1 MFAWRNETMWSSMMV
16 FLPAI
21 VTGTKN
27 MNAPMPLYTNN
38 FHMWR
43 DAVRGACEVMA
54 KVCLLTAA
62 GPCGPAFCEQIHRT
76 VNHGQEQWTARHSS
90 LG

>member
-27 MNAPMPLYTNN
+27 MKPPMPLYTNN

-54 KVCLLTAA
+54 KGLS
-62 GPCGPAFCEQIHRT
+62 PDCGRPVRSG
-76 VNHGQEQWTARHSS
+76 V
-90 LG
+90 L